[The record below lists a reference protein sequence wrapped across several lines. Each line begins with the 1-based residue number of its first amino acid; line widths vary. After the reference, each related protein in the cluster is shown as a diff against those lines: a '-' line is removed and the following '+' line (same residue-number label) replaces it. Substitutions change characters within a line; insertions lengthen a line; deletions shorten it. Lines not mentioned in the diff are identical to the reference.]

1 MVHTIM
7 TIAPDVC
14 AAPVLHF
21 AALHDGMALSG

>member
-14 AAPVLHF
+14 AAHVLHF